1 MKKKNRTPR
10 EMLGSFSWVYVV
22 AAAFYFVGAVVCNF
36 VPGFSDML
44 EENFTDK
51 NPMTAFNGAALGTIL
66 VYLWYFWL
74 ARRVVSGKSKGT
86 LYMILLI
93 LGVVSKILTF
103 IFAKSAAS
111 ITSFDFII
119 DALGL
124 YYYYK
129 FRTSEDSGDDS
140 KTKEEKA

>member
-1 MKKKNRTPR
+1 
-10 EMLGSFSWVYVV
+10 
-22 AAAFYFVGAVVCNF
+22 
-36 VPGFSDML
+36 
-44 EENFTDK
+44 
-51 NPMTAFNGAALGTIL
+51 
-66 VYLWYFWL
+66 
-74 ARRVVSGKSKGT
+74 
-86 LYMILLI
+86 MILLI